1 METLY
6 TVFLVLA
13 YIAAIGFLIFGL
25 DDVFFDL
32 QFLRYLRSKKGES
45 QVSLDDLKNEPE
57 QLIAIFIPAWMEG
70 GVINKMAE
78 HARKTVIYDR
88 YDIFIGVYPNDPET
102 NRCVDEVAK
111 TTPRIH
117 KVVTK
122 NPGPTSKADCLNALY
137 EAMKER
143 EVPGRREYGIIALHD
158 AEDILHPLTLKIYNH
173 HVPRHLDMGQVPVF
187 PLELTPWRYWVG
199 NSYLDEFAE
208 WHMKDMF
215 SREAIGGIV
224 PSAGVGTAF
233 SRKAIE
239 FLAKAHGGT
248 PFQVGNLAEDY
259 MVGLELCRS
268 GFRAGFIDYPITRNI
283 VQRDAKGNVLGSRKV
298 IERVAI
304 RENFP
309 VEFTQAVKQ
318 KARWIIGT
326 AFQGWEHGG
335 WGGTTA
341 MRYTL
346 YRDRRAPVVHCIN
359 ATGYAVA
366 AYVLAEFALV
376 HSPLSG
382 SLYLRPL
389 FEVDGFLWRIM
400 LVDTAL
406 LVYRVS
412 QKVSCVADV
421 YGIRQGLYAIPRY
434 PVVNVVN
441 MGATFRA
448 AWLYS
453 MHRFFGK
460 PLAWTK
466 TSHVFPGTAR
476 LQEFTRSVE
485 DMLVEEGLV
494 SRIDLEKILSEKQG
508 HSAPQ
513 AMLDMQLIDEDQFT
527 GVWSRFS
534 GLKSK
539 IMIPEDITEGQIS
552 HWSESQA
559 LRYRAMPAPSGD
571 DGIAVFGFVE
581 PPDKENLRSVAESF
595 GSPVE
600 ARLLTPSNFTALRH
614 FIYPRS
620 VLDGQPVIP
629 LADEFQAL
637 SEKDKRRVRELQM
650 TRRRSLSDAMIQLG
664 LARPEEVRKKYANAL
679 HATAADFSKLTL
691 SVAMLKS
698 LGALF
703 CEIHGLLPLNNA
715 SIGICNPVHPA
726 VRNRIEEILGT
737 NIPFCTDTPAAFM
750 KMWND
755 MLALKFSEA
764 DVLEFFIDQG
774 SLIQEHATRVREMQR
789 LISGPVDRLLIQLGL
804 VSKKQRQQALRQT
817 TGLEFASTA
826 EPPIGLEAEELLA
839 PGFGCQSGLAVH
851 QIRDTGITFRLIG
864 LPTRKEI
871 HEVME
876 RCTGMPLKFELDP
889 NLK

>member
-1 METLY
+1 METIY
-6 TVFLVLA
+6 TLFLVLA
-13 YIAAIGFLIFGL
+13 YIAAVGFLVFGL

-32 QFLRYLRSKKGES
+32 QFLRYLRKKRGERR
-45 QVSLDDLKNEPE
+45 VSLDDLKNEPE

-78 HARKTVIYDR
+78 HARKILIYDR

-102 NRCVDEVAK
+102 NRCVDEVVK
-111 TTPRIH
+111 TTPRSH

-137 EAMKER
+137 DAMKER
-143 EVPGRREYGIIALHD
+143 EVPGSREYGIIALHD

-173 HVPRHLDMGQVPVF
+173 YVPHHLDMGQVPVF

-208 WHMKDMF
+208 WHIKDMF
-215 SREAIGGIV
+215 SREAIGGVV

-233 SRKAIE
+233 SRKAVE
-239 FLAKAHGGT
+239 FLAKAHGGA

-268 GFRAGFIDYPITRNI
+268 GFRAGFIDYPIERNI
-283 VQRDAKGNVLGSRKV
+283 VQRDEKGNAIGSRKIV
-298 IERVAI
+298 ERVAI

-309 VEFTQAVKQ
+309 VRFSQAVKQ

-335 WGGTTA
+335 WGGTVA

-382 SLYLRPL
+382 SLYMRPL
-389 FEVDGFLWRIM
+389 FQVDSMLWRIM

-421 YGIRQGLYAIPRY
+421 YGLRQGLYAIPRY
-434 PVVNVVN
+434 PVVNLVN

-448 AWLYS
+448 AWLYG

-466 TSHVFPGTAR
+466 TSHVFPGSAQ
-476 LQEFTRSVE
+476 LQEFTRSIE

-494 SRIDLEKILSEKQG
+494 SRIELEKILSEKQG
-508 HSAPQ
+508 YSAPR

-534 GLKSK
+534 GLKSQ
-539 IMIPEDITEGQIS
+539 IVIPEDIGKLQLS

-559 LRYRAMPAPSGD
+559 LRYHAMPAPAGD
-571 DGIAVFGFVE
+571 DGVAVLGFVE
-581 PPDKENLRSVAESF
+581 PPDEENLRSVAESF

-600 ARLLTPSNFTALRH
+600 ARLLPPSNFTALRH

-620 VLDGQPVIP
+620 VLDGQPLNP
-629 LADEFQAL
+629 LESEFEDL
-637 SEKDKRRVRELQM
+637 SDQDRRRVRELQM
-650 TRRRSLSDAMIQLG
+650 TRRRSLADAMIQLG
-664 LARPEEVRKKYANAL
+664 LARPDEVRKKYAAALNAQPVDL
-679 HATAADFSKLTL
+679 SKVTI

-703 CEIHGLLPLNNA
+703 CEVHGLLPLNNA
-715 SIGICNPVHPA
+715 SIGICNPVHPD
-726 VRNRIEEILGT
+726 VRDRIEEILGP
-737 NIPFCTDTPAAFM
+737 NIPFCADSPPAFM
-750 KMWND
+750 KMWSD
-755 MLALKFSEA
+755 LLALKFSEA
-764 DVLEFFIDQG
+764 GLLEFFIEQG
-774 SLIQEHATRVREMQR
+774 TIIEDHATRLHEMQR

-804 VSKKQRQQALRQT
+804 VSRKQMHQALRQT
-817 TGLEFASTA
+817 TGLDLAYQT
-826 EPPIGLEAEELLA
+826 EPPAGLEAEELLA
-839 PGFGCQSGLAVH
+839 PGFGRQSGLAVH
-851 QIRDTGITFRLIG
+851 QIRDAGITFRLIG
-864 LPTRKEI
+864 LPTREEI
-871 HEVME
+871 REVME
-876 RCTGMPLKFELDP
+876 RCSGMPLKFELEP
-889 NLK
+889 VLK